1 MCENKDK
8 KLNISCFTACFEQ
21 KCKHLNLRASAFK
34 PPGKSFLHAGQPFRR
49 NRRNIAIGKSEQV
62 NNLST
67 RSLKASQRQIINL
80 KKRYTTMKRQ
90 PLSMLALASLLIL
103 SSCGQTAGVKT
114 AGAQQA
120 TGEIIASS
128 ETAVAQTESGKVG
141 GFLQDGIYIYKGIPY
156 AKAERFMPPQP
167 ADKWEGV
174 RSSRMFG
181 PTCPQAVRM
190 GWGADEHAFAFHW
203 DDGYPGEDCLRV
215 NIWTP
220 GLNDGKK
227 RPVMVWLHGGG
238 YAAGSGQEL
247 PSYDGFNLAKK
258 GDAVVVTLNHRLNV
272 LGFLDLSAY
281 GDKYAKSGN
290 AGLLDLVAAL
300 QWVNKNIAAFG
311 GDAQNVTIFGQSGGG
326 GKVSTLLA
334 TPSAKGLYHK
344 AIVQSGSMLRTMDA
358 KYSRRIGAAVMD
370 ELGLKASQ
378 IDELQKMP
386 YERLLAAGEKA
397 VAKVKAE
404 VEKEDGISTFIFGWA
419 PTVDGD
425 VLPAQPFDPQAPA
438 QSKDVPVMIGTTLHE
453 FTMSTYVPAFRTIT
467 KEKAVEFLKQRYGD
481 RTDDF
486 LAAFEKAYPGYRP
499 KDLVD
504 VDFVF
509 RPGAVEQARLKAAQ
523 QGAPVYMYMFA
534 WESPVLDGMFRSTH
548 CMEIPFAFNNAVLHA
563 SMTGGGAEA
572 QALAEKMSGAWLNF
586 ARTGNPNAEGLPQ
599 WDAYTEEGGATM
611 FFNNRCEVKHHH
623 DKELLEVVRAFPTR
637 GF

>member
-1 MCENKDK
+1 MK
-8 KLNISCFTACFEQ
+8 K
-21 KCKHLNLRASAFK
+21 
-34 PPGKSFLHAGQPFRR
+34 
-49 NRRNIAIGKSEQV
+49 
-62 NNLST
+62 
-67 RSLKASQRQIINL
+67 
-80 KKRYTTMKRQ
+80 Q

-404 VEKEDGISTFIFGWA
+404 AEKEDGVSTFIFGWA

-481 RTDDF
+481 R
-486 LAAFEKAYPGYRP
+486 
-499 KDLVD
+499 
-504 VDFVF
+504 
-509 RPGAVEQARLKAAQ
+509 RL
-523 QGAPVYMYMFA
+523 
-534 WESPVLDGMFRSTH
+534 R
-548 CMEIPFAFNNAVLHA
+548 
-563 SMTGGGAEA
+563 
-572 QALAEKMSGAWLNF
+572 
-586 ARTGNPNAEGLPQ
+586 EGLPRLPAQ
-599 WDAYTEEGGATM
+599 GFGGCGFRIPSRCGGASQTESCTAGCSGLYVHVRLGISGARWHVPQHALHGDT
-611 FFNNRCEVKHHH
+611 FRLQQCRGPRLH
-623 DKELLEVVRAFPTR
+623 DGRRRRSAGPGREDERRLAELRPHGQSQCR
-637 GF
+637 GPAPVGCLYRRGRSHDVLQQPLRGEAPPRQGVAGGGTGVPYTGILRL

>member
-1 MCENKDK
+1 MK
-8 KLNISCFTACFEQ
+8 KQFLSVLAF
-21 KCKHLNLRASAFK
+21 SAI
-34 PPGKSFLHAGQPFRR
+34 L
-49 NRRNIAIGKSEQV
+49 
-62 NNLST
+62 
-67 RSLKASQRQIINL
+67 
-80 KKRYTTMKRQ
+80 
-90 PLSMLALASLLIL
+90 L
-103 SSCGQTAGVKT
+103 SSCGGTAKIEKASACG
-114 AGAQQA
+114 QE
-120 TGEIIASS
+120 GEITASS
-128 ETAVAQTESGKVG
+128 ATAIAETESGKVAG
-141 GFLQDGIYIYKGIPY
+141 YVENGIYIYKGIPY

-438 QSKDVPVMIGTTLHE
+438 QSKDVPVMIHRVVFGSIERFIGIITEHFAGAFPAWLAPVQVKILPVTDRALDYAKDLSDALDGQGFRVEVDDRNEKIGKKIREATLE
-453 FTMSTYVPAFRTIT
+453 KVPYMI
-467 KEKAVEFLKQRYGD
+467 VVGD
-481 RTDDF
+481 RDMENKTVSVRTRAGEDLGAMSLEDF
-486 LAAFEKAYPGYRP
+486 TAK
-499 KDLVD
+499 
-504 VDFVF
+504 
-509 RPGAVEQARLKAAQ
+509 LK
-523 QGAPVYMYMFA
+523 
-534 WESPVLDGMFRSTH
+534 
-548 CMEIPFAFNNAVLHA
+548 
-563 SMTGGGAEA
+563 
-572 QALAEKMSGAWLNF
+572 
-586 ARTGNPNAEGLPQ
+586 
-599 WDAYTEEGGATM
+599 
-611 FFNNRCEVKHHH
+611 
-623 DKELLEVVRAFPTR
+623 EVVDSKVIQ
-637 GF
+637 